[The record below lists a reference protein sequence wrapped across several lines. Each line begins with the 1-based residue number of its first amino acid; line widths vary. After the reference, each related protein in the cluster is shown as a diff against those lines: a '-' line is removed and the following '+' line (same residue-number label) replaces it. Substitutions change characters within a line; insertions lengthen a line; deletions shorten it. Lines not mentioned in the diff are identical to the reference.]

1 MTTKTLHSAHTPSQ
15 RTAADLEQLFVVRE
29 PIADSIIKTVKAS
42 VLTANKHN
50 NLLIGPRGI
59 GKTHLISIINNRLAA
74 DESLSGKLKI
84 AWLPEDSY
92 VASYNALLA
101 QIIQTLCQT
110 YHDYSLD
117 DKYEKMLDLEG
128 NNQQRDFAEQ
138 VILEYLNSCALL
150 IIAENLDDLMANIGK
165 DGQHHLRALMQNNP
179 VFSVLGAATSLSE
192 ATQDKDAP
200 FYGFFNI
207 RQLTPFSVDDAVAM
221 LTKLAENEDKEAL
234 ADKLN
239 SPMGRARIQALHY
252 LAGGNPRVYTV
263 FFDCLTCE
271 ALDDLVGPFIGLLD
285 EMTPYY
291 QSHMKSLPPLQ
302 RNIIDI
308 LRKKRGVATVKEIAR
323 RAMRTQPAISK
334 QLGELEKLRFVELA
348 YSKGRYN
355 YYELRE
361 PLMRLC
367 LEVKEQRGGNVE
379 LFIEF
384 LRIWHSPKELDDL
397 YAANASNCSTYWQ
410 EAMLRAKEQADPLKA
425 IFEQQTAD
433 FLDPNDAEQTLEN
446 IEAALLRDP
455 DDVEQWCRKALC
467 LRADNRSI
475 VEQITCWAEITK
487 RVPKS
492 AEPWHI
498 QATLLGNINEFEQAK
513 QVYNRAIAIQTDNAD
528 LHLGLSHV
536 LTQLNQHQQ
545 AKKEFDIGIK
555 LQGPPTTASEWLYRA
570 LHLFE
575 NKKVKESIQALFEAL
590 LLDYKNISASGLLL
604 NALQQQGWL
613 LACHKLSQWAI
624 SIMPD
629 EAQLYQFCAIALADI
644 GDESAAIFAFENAI
658 RLFDQNN
665 EIANART
672 NKEKITTLLF
682 YAHALNQI
690 GQHNQ
695 ALKLLNNEAVQQCK
709 IQKLCLWRDSEYA
722 NTMLCLDQWQNGTIK
737 LKNTLTKHMLSHYE
751 PADFL
756 LLSQLLKRT
765 QNPIQWQ
772 RYIKTYI
779 DIFTKIN
786 QLPFLGQVLI
796 RTLHNFNHPL
806 VTNEVATNWY
816 KTWYDICASIPEFA
830 LPLRLLEAAAEYKNT
845 KDELA
850 LMKLPREERGLLEPW
865 FLNLL
870 NQETRGE
877 TINNEIDE
885 LIKKLNKPHSE
896 ASKK

>member
-1 MTTKTLHSAHTPSQ
+1 MTTKTLHSAYTPSQ

-42 VLTANKHN
+42 ALTANKHN

-74 DESLSGKLKI
+74 DESLSGKFKI

-117 DKYEKMLDLEG
+117 EKYEKMLDLEG

-221 LTKLAENEDKEAL
+221 LTKLAENEGKEAL

-239 SPMGRARIQALHY
+239 SPIGRARIQALHY

-348 YSKGRYN
+348 YSQGRYN

-397 YAANASNCSTYWQ
+397 YAANAANCSAYLQ

-433 FLDPNDAEQTLEN
+433 YWAPENAEQTLEN

-455 DDVEQWCRKALC
+455 DDIEQWRRKAEC
-467 LRADNRSI
+467 LYVVNHSI
-475 VEQITCWAEITK
+475 VEQIACWAEVTK
-487 RVPKS
+487 RESQNVD
-492 AEPWHI
+492 AWHS
-498 QATLLGNINEFEQAK
+498 QAILLSNINEFEQAK
-513 QVYNRAIAIQTDNAD
+513 QAYKKAIAIQADNAD
-528 LHLGLSHV
+528 LHLELSDV
-536 LTQLNQHQQ
+536 LTQLNQHKQ

-555 LQGPPTTASEWLYRA
+555 LQGTPTTAIAWFLRA
-570 LHLFE
+570 DHLFGN
-575 NKKVKESIQALFEAL
+575 NKIKESIQASFKAL
-590 LLDYKNISASGLLL
+590 LLDYKNISAFNLLL
-604 NALQQQGWL
+604 YILQQQGWHM
-613 LACHKLSQWAI
+613 AMYKLCQWVI
-624 SIMPD
+624 SVMPD
-629 EAQLYQFCAIALADI
+629 EAQLYQFYAITLEQI
-644 GDESAAIFAFENAI
+644 GDEAAAILAFEIAI
-658 RLFDQNN
+658 KLFDQNN
-665 EIANART
+665 EIASANTDKAKIRT
-672 NKEKITTLLF
+672 LIYCSDTL
-682 YAHALNQI
+682 NRI

-695 ALKLLNNEAVQQCK
+695 ALKLLNSEAVQQCK
-709 IQKLCLWRDSEYA
+709 IQQLCFQRDCEYA
-722 NTMLCLDQWQNGTIK
+722 NTLLCLDQWQEGTTK
-737 LKNTLTKHMLSHYE
+737 LRDTLNQHTLSHYE
-751 PADFL
+751 PADFS

-765 QNPIQWQ
+765 QNPTQWQ
-772 RYIKTYI
+772 RYIKTCV
-779 DIFTKIN
+779 DIFTDIN
-786 QLPFLGQVLI
+786 QLPFLGQVLV
-796 RTLHNFNHPL
+796 RSLRHFNHPL

-816 KTWYDICASIPEFA
+816 KTWYDICVSIPEFA
-830 LPLRLLEAAAEYKNT
+830 MPLRLVEAATEYKNT
-845 KDELA
+845 KDVLA

-877 TINNEIDE
+877 AINNEIDE
-885 LIKKLNKPHSE
+885 LIEQLNKQHSE
-896 ASKK
+896 ASKQ